1 MTKTISRTELRS
13 GPIGH
18 YGLEEVELPNGHRLV
33 LDVLRHPGAAAAV
46 VFVSPSRVLLL
57 RQYRH
62 AGGGWLW
69 EIPAGKLDDGE
80 EPLDCIAR
88 EIEEETGYCAAHI
101 EWLGEI
107 LPAAAY
113 TDERI
118 RLYLAADLSAGTVQ
132 HGPGENIEVHEVEFD
147 EALAMI
153 DRGDIVDAKTIAA
166 LYHCAVRRRR
176 GVATPSSSCAR

>member
-13 GPIGH
+13 GPIGR
-18 YGLEEVELPNGHRLV
+18 YGLEEAELPNGHRML

-46 VFVSPSRVLLL
+46 VFASPSRLLLL

-69 EIPAGKLDDGE
+69 EIPAGKLDPGE
-80 EPLDCIAR
+80 GPAECIAR
-88 EIEEETGYCAAHI
+88 EIEEETGYRARSI
-101 EWLGEI
+101 ESLGVMV
-107 LPAAAY
+107 PAPAY

-118 RLYLAADLSAGTVQ
+118 WLYEARGCEAGTMA
-132 HGPGENIEVHEVEFD
+132 HGADEEIEVHEFEFD

-153 DRGDIVDAKTIAA
+153 VRGDIIDAKTIAGLHLA
-166 LYHCAVRRRR
+166 AARRRT
-176 GVATPSSSCAR
+176 ASLT

>member
-1 MTKTISRTELRS
+1 MKKILSRTELRS
-13 GPIGH
+13 GPIGR
-18 YGLEEVELPNGHRLV
+18 YGLEEVELPNGHRMV

-46 VFVSPSRVLLL
+46 VFVSPSRLLLL

-69 EIPAGKLDDGE
+69 EIPAGKIDPGE
-80 EPLDCIAR
+80 EPLACIER
-88 EIEEETGYCAAHI
+88 EIEEETGYRAARI
-101 EWLGEI
+101 ERLGEI

-118 RLYLAADLSAGTVQ
+118 HLYVATELTAGTMD
-132 HGPGENIEVHEVEFD
+132 HGRGENIEVHEIEFD

-153 DRGDIVDAKTIAA
+153 DRGDIIDAKTIAG
-166 LYHCAVRRRR
+166 LHHCQARQRR
-176 GVATPSSSCAR
+176 G